1 MILITKT
8 IRFMRGKRTKK
19 HVVREMT
26 EEEEK
31 ALDEV
36 FEQMDDAFASM
47 GKAFDAL
54 RKL

>member
-1 MILITKT
+1 MILITKA
-8 IRFMRGKRTKK
+8 IPLMRGKPKK
-19 HVVREMT
+19 RVVREMT

>member
-1 MILITKT
+1 MILITKA
-8 IRFMRGKRTKK
+8 IPFMRGKRTKK

-26 EEEEK
+26 DEEER
-31 ALDEV
+31 ALDEA
-36 FEQMDDAFASM
+36 FKQMDDAFTSM